1 MFGTRHLCNLVKVR
15 ATAFYWFKIHH
26 MRPYLDNAKNPVVK
40 FNYTYLL
47 MLRRSKVIGT
57 LSISTLICW
66 IMKFTLYS
74 TKGNDIYT
82 IYTAERET

>member
-1 MFGTRHLCNLVKVR
+1 
-15 ATAFYWFKIHH
+15 
-26 MRPYLDNAKNPVVK
+26 
-40 FNYTYLL
+40 

-82 IYTAERET
+82 IYTAVREMWSDKISVWLHMNAYQKLPSSSYQLFLIA